1 MEYEKRGVCII
12 AKDNRK
18 EGIIKDNR
26 GVPIL
31 KLIKDSDG
39 YFRWEY
45 IHNPDL
51 LPDYIYK
58 SNIED
63 MERAR
68 RERYEKQRRA
78 EQNRWYKIVKRIV
91 PFI

>member
-63 MERAR
+63 MESSPGKIRKTKKGRA
-68 RERYEKQRRA
+68 KSL
-78 EQNRWYKIVKRIV
+78 V
-91 PFI
+91 